1 MAYRRRD
8 RADNHRDRSR
18 KLERHPN
25 HRLLQLLGME
35 WDRNIGGGVMAHF
48 ALVDDTNTVREV
60 IVIGNDD
67 CGGGEFPES
76 EPIGQTFIASIGLT
90 GTWLQ
95 TSYHANFRS
104 KYAGIGDLYVAESD
118 EFVSPTTEA

>member
-1 MAYRRRD
+1 
-8 RADNHRDRSR
+8 
-18 KLERHPN
+18 
-25 HRLLQLLGME
+25 
-35 WDRNIGGGVMAHF
+35 MAHF

-60 IVIGNDD
+60 IVIGNEN

-76 EPIGQTFIASIGLT
+76 EPIGQAFIASIGLT

-104 KYAGIGDLYVAESD
+104 KYAGVGDVYVAESD
-118 EFVSPTTEA
+118 EFVSPTVEV